1 MTTATQTAPQQPHLS
16 GTRKAAI
23 LMAIMGEE
31 AASAV
36 FRHLSDRDAQSVTKE
51 LAELSG
57 IPAELAHQVLEE
69 YNQMALTQDYLAQ
82 GGIDFATRSLVKAF
96 GDENA
101 QYLLKKVVKLQE
113 LSVGQLDSLQKADPQ
128 QLAKFLE
135 SEHPQTI
142 ALILAHLDGKQAS
155 TLLMRLPEQTRAQS
169 VKRLAQLRQFSP
181 EMAEKVSVVLN
192 RRLQSLGEQSRK
204 TYTGIKSVADVLNR
218 LEASTSKSIL
228 ESIEHDDAKLA
239 INIRNFMFTF
249 EDLLGVQ
256 DAHIREWLGAM
267 DKKTL
272 ALALKGA
279 SQDLKDHIFRA
290 MSSRAV
296 EMLKE
301 DMEALGPVRSKDV
314 GTAQQE
320 AVTVIR
326 KLESEGKVILKAEG
340 DDEYIV

>member
-1 MTTATQTAPQQPHLS
+1 MTTRAPHAPPPLS

-23 LMAIMGEE
+23 LMALMGEE
-31 AASAV
+31 AASSV
-36 FRHLSDRDAQSVTKE
+36 YRHLPDRDVQIVTKE
-51 LAELSG
+51 LAELASV
-57 IPAELAHQVLEE
+57 PPDVTHQILEE
-69 YNQMALTQDYLAQ
+69 YSQMSMTQDYLAQ
-82 GGIDFATRSLVKAF
+82 GGLDFATRSLVKAF

-101 QYLLKKVVKLQE
+101 HYLLKKVGRLQE
-113 LSVGQLDSLQKADPQ
+113 LSMGQLESLQKADPQ
-128 QLAKFLE
+128 QLARFLE

-155 TLLMRLPEQTRAQS
+155 TLLMRLPEQTRSDS

-204 TYTGIKSVADVLNR
+204 TYAGIKSVAELLNR
-218 LEASTSKSIL
+218 LEPLVSKTIL
-228 ESIEHDDAKLA
+228 EGIEQEDAKLA
-239 INIRNFMFTF
+239 INIRNLMFTF
-249 EDLLGVQ
+249 EDLVGVA
-256 DAHIREWLGAM
+256 DAHVREWLGAM

-279 SQDLKDHIFRA
+279 SQDLKDHIFHA

-314 GTAQQE
+314 AQAQQE
-320 AVTVIR
+320 AVTVVR
-326 KLESEGKVILKAEG
+326 KLEAEGKVILKAEG
-340 DDEYIV
+340 DDEFIV

>member
-1 MTTATQTAPQQPHLS
+1 MSTQTPQHLT

-31 AASAV
+31 IAGAIY
-36 FRHLSDRDAQSVTKE
+36 RHLSDKDAQVVTKE

-57 IPAELAHQVLEE
+57 VPPDIAHQVLEE
-69 YNQMALTQDYLAQ
+69 YSQLSMTQDYLAQ

-101 QYLLKKVVKLQE
+101 NYLLKRVVKLQE
-113 LSVGQLDSLQKADPQ
+113 LSVGQLESLQKADPQ

-142 ALILAHLDGKQAS
+142 ALIMAHLDGKQAS
-155 TLLMRLPEQTRAQS
+155 TLLMKLPEQNRAEC

-181 EMAEKVSVVLN
+181 EMAEKVSLVLN

-204 TYTGIKSVADVLNR
+204 TYAGFKSVADMMNR
-218 LEASTSKSIL
+218 LEAGAAKGIL
-228 ESIEHDDAKLA
+228 EAIEHDDAKLA
-239 INIRNFMFTF
+239 INIRNLMFTF
-249 EDLLGVQ
+249 EDLVGVT

-279 SQDLKDHIFRA
+279 SQEIKDHIFRA

-314 GTAQQE
+314 AHAQQE
-320 AVTVIR
+320 AVTLIR
-326 KLESEGKVILKAEG
+326 KLEAEGKVVLKSEG
-340 DDEYIV
+340 DDEYVV